1 MRLPATQPVNDPAG
15 LWSLQLELLAMAE
28 SLLGP
33 REASKKIY
41 QPQFTDDGPQL
52 RNTRALDGAYVELSR
67 NGQRYWPTVV
77 FEMSH
82 ETVHLLNPI
91 PGNTNNLEEG
101 VAVAFSLHVQSSYG
115 ISIPVS
121 MPSYL
126 YALRLVQA
134 LPEGPLG
141 AAARVRRQV
150 GSPVP
155 LRRNVWWNCFPR
167 LTEVSWPVWQEDLSD
182 APADEPWRLGLA
194 GRIPARRDL
203 RNGDWADQNRCR

>member
-1 MRLPATQPVNDPAG
+1 MAELSGPPVYRTLSAMRLPGTQPVNDPAG

-28 SLLGP
+28 SVLGP
-33 REASKKIY
+33 RDASKKIY

-52 RNTRALDGAYVELSR
+52 RNTPDLDGAHVELSR
-67 NGQRYWPTVV
+67 NGQGYWPTVV

-101 VAVAFSLHVQSSYG
+101 VAVAFSLHVQPSYG
-115 ISIPVS
+115 ISIPVA

-134 LPEGPLG
+134 LPGNPLA
-141 AAARVRRQV
+141 AAARVRRQS
-150 GSPVP
+150 GS
-155 LRRNVWWNCFPR
+155 
-167 LTEVSWPVWQEDLSD
+167 LS
-182 APADEPWRLGLA
+182 AATPQSLA
-194 GRIPARRDL
+194 GLFPEVDGSVLANLAGGFVRGAV
-203 RNGDWADQNRCR
+203 

>member
-15 LWSLQLELLAMAE
+15 LWSLQLELLATAE

-33 REASKKIY
+33 RDASKNIY

-52 RNTRALDGAYVELSR
+52 RNTPDQDGAYVELSR

-91 PGNTNNLEEG
+91 PGDTNNLEEG

-121 MPSYL
+121 MPSYR
-126 YALRLVQA
+126 YAVQLVRA
-134 LPEGPLG
+134 LPGEPLE
-141 AAARVRRQV
+141 AAARVRRQAAALSGASRECLADLFPEV
-150 GSPVP
+150 DGAI
-155 LRRNVWWNCFPR
+155 LAARGRR
-167 LTEVSWPVWQEDLSD
+167 
-182 APADEPWRLGLA
+182 G
-194 GRIPARRDL
+194 
-203 RNGDWADQNRCR
+203 

>member
-15 LWSLQLELLAMAE
+15 LWSLQLELLATAE

-41 QPQFTDDGPQL
+41 QPQFTDYGPQL
-52 RNTRALDGAYVELSR
+52 RNTPDSGRCLCGIESERTAH
-67 NGQRYWPTVV
+67 YWPTVV

-91 PGNTNNLEEG
+91 PGNANNLEEG

-150 GSPVP
+150 GSLSVATPQCLVE
-155 LRRNVWWNCFPR
+155 LFP
-167 LTEVSWPVWQEDLSD
+167 EVDGGVL
-182 APADEPWRLGLA
+182 ANLA
-194 GRIPARRDL
+194 GGFVRSA
-203 RNGDWADQNRCR
+203 G

>member
-33 REASKKIY
+33 RDASKQIY
-41 QPQFTDDGPQL
+41 QPRFADEGPQL
-52 RNTRALDGAYVELSR
+52 RNTPALDGAYVELSR
-67 NGQRYWPTVV
+67 NGERYWPTVV

-91 PGNTNNLEEG
+91 PGNANNLEEG

-121 MPSYL
+121 IPSYL
-126 YALRLVQA
+126 YALRLVQW
-134 LPEGPLG
+134 LPEAPLEAG
-141 AAARVRRQV
+141 ARVRRQV
-150 GSPVP
+150 RSLSAATPQC
-155 LRRNVWWNCFPR
+155 LAELFPA
-167 LTEVSWPVWQEDLSD
+167 VGGGV
-182 APADEPWRLGLA
+182 LA
-194 GRIPARRDL
+194 NLAAGFVRSA
-203 RNGDWADQNRCR
+203 G

>member
-15 LWSLQLELLAMAE
+15 LWSLQLQLLAMAE

-33 REASKKIY
+33 RETSKTIY
-41 QPQFTDDGPQL
+41 QPQFTGEGPQL
-52 RNTRALDGAYVELSR
+52 RNTPDLDGAYVELSL

-91 PGNTNNLEEG
+91 PGNANNLEEG

-115 ISIPVS
+115 ISVPVS

-126 YALRLVQA
+126 YALRLAQA

-150 GSPVP
+150 GSLGAATIQCLVE
-155 LRRNVWWNCFPR
+155 LFP
-167 LTEVSWPVWQEDLSD
+167 EVDEGVLSD
-182 APADEPWRLGLA
+182 LA
-194 GRIPARRDL
+194 GEFVRSA
-203 RNGDWADQNRCR
+203 G